1 VGFSGIGVFPG
12 WGLGEVGR
20 LIAGVG
26 LPIQREPMIR
36 QSQPSNGSHS
46 SAAPP
51 DTGAEEMR
59 RIAPEGYLCLV
70 GESEAMRTVREQLRR
85 VAAHFRMVLITGEA
99 GTGKEIVARAMH
111 RLSTQPEAQFVAQ
124 SAASFLSSLSSR
136 VPEMLVYSQGATKSG
151 GRAMGQSAGIGRE
164 TLGREA
170 RSTLFLGDVNALTS
184 GEQIYLLDSLTRL
197 EGMRTGGERPRL
209 IFATERDLRA
219 LAGVGQFEPK
229 LYRKIS
235 AVEIALPSLRSRPE
249 DIAVI
254 VGELMQS
261 LRRPVVGRGQRL
273 DKRVLARLEEYGWPG
288 NVRELKRVIELAQ
301 MRAEG
306 GAIELVHLPP
316 LGGPAE
322 ALQHGEV
329 RVERLEDVIQS
340 HVLEV
345 LLRCSGNKVR
355 AAERLGI
362 SRSTLYRTLEN
373 SAAASL
379 LDRAG

>member
-1 VGFSGIGVFPG
+1 M
-12 WGLGEVGR
+12 R
-20 LIAGVG
+20 AIA
-26 LPIQREPMIR
+26 Q
-36 QSQPSNGSHS
+36 
-46 SAAPP
+46 
-51 DTGAEEMR
+51 
-59 RIAPEGYLCLV
+59 EGYLCLV

-99 GTGKEIVARAMH
+99 GTGKEIVARVMH
-111 RLSTQPEAQFVAQ
+111 RLSAPAETPFLSR
-124 SAASFLSSLSSR
+124 SAASFLSL
-136 VPEMLVYSQGATKSG
+136 VPEMLARSQGAAKGLG
-151 GRAMGQSAGIGRE
+151 GAMGQGAAS
-164 TLGREA
+164 GREA
-170 RSTLFLGDVNALTS
+170 RATLFLGDVNALTS
-184 GEQIYLLDSLTRL
+184 GEQIYLLDALTRL
-197 EGMRTGGERPRL
+197 EGLRHGSERPRL

-219 LAGVGQFEPK
+219 LAGAGQFEPK

-249 DIAVI
+249 DIGVI
-254 VGELMQS
+254 AAELMQA
-261 LRRPVVGRGQRL
+261 LEQAEGGTAQRL

-288 NVRELKRVIELAQ
+288 NVRELKRVLELAQ
-301 MRAEG
+301 MRAAG
-306 GAIELVHLPP
+306 GVIELTHLPP

-322 ALQHGEV
+322 AVVQHGEG
-329 RVERLEDVIQS
+329 RLERLERLEDVIQS

-345 LLRCSGNKVR
+345 LVRCAGNKVR

>member
-1 VGFSGIGVFPG
+1 
-12 WGLGEVGR
+12 
-20 LIAGVG
+20 
-26 LPIQREPMIR
+26 MIR

-46 SAAPP
+46 SAVPP

-99 GTGKEIVARAMH
+99 GTGKEIVAQAMH
-111 RLSTQPEAQFVAQ
+111 RLSAQPETQFVAR
-124 SAASFLSSLSSR
+124 SAASFLSR
-136 VPEMLVYSQGATKSG
+136 VPEMLGCSPGATKSG
-151 GRAMGQSAGIGRE
+151 GQAMGSEG
-164 TLGREA
+164 

-184 GEQIYLLDSLTRL
+184 GEQIYLLDALTRL

-219 LAGVGQFEPK
+219 LAGVGQFEQK

-235 AVEIALPSLRSRPE
+235 AVEISLPSLRSRPE

-261 LRRPVVGRGQRL
+261 QRRTVGGRGQRL
-273 DKRVLARLEEYGWPG
+273 DKRVLARLEEYRWPG

-306 GAIELVHLPP
+306 GAIELIHLPP

-329 RVERLEDVIQS
+329 QVERLEDVIQS

-345 LLRCSGNKVR
+345 LLRCSGNKLR

-373 SAAASL
+373 SATASL

>member
-1 VGFSGIGVFPG
+1 
-12 WGLGEVGR
+12 
-20 LIAGVG
+20 
-26 LPIQREPMIR
+26 
-36 QSQPSNGSHS
+36 
-46 SAAPP
+46 
-51 DTGAEEMR
+51 MR
-59 RIAPEGYLCLV
+59 RITPEGYLCLV

-111 RLSTQPEAQFVAQ
+111 RLSARPETQFVAQ
-124 SAASFLSSLSSR
+124 SAASFLSSLSSL
-136 VPEMLVYSQGATKSG
+136 VPEMLVHSPGAMKSGRVGVQGAEGMK
-151 GRAMGQSAGIGRE
+151 
-164 TLGREA
+164 EA

-184 GEQIYLLDSLTRL
+184 GEQIYLLDALNRL
-197 EGMRTGGERPRL
+197 EGLRHGADRPRL

-219 LAGVGQFEPK
+219 LAGAGQFEQR

-235 AVEIALPSLRSRPE
+235 AVEISLPSLRSRPE

-254 VGELMQS
+254 VGELMQPV
-261 LRRPVVGRGQRL
+261 RRPGVGRGQRL
-273 DKRVLARLEEYGWPG
+273 DKRVLARLEEYCWPG

-306 GAIELVHLPP
+306 GAIELVHLPA

-322 ALQHGEV
+322 AMQRGEV
-329 RVERLEDVIQS
+329 LVERLEEVIQS

-345 LLRCSGNKVR
+345 LVRCSGNKVR

-373 SAAASL
+373 TATASL
-379 LDRAG
+379 LDVTGNGAG